1 MILYKRNNTVII
13 VPKSWILAYA
23 IYCIS
28 GMSLV
33 VLQKCLEEHRIM
45 IIFHQNGVLLIKLS
59 TDLGGAFHGLLGRP
73 L

>member
-13 VPKSWILAYA
+13 VPKSWILTYT